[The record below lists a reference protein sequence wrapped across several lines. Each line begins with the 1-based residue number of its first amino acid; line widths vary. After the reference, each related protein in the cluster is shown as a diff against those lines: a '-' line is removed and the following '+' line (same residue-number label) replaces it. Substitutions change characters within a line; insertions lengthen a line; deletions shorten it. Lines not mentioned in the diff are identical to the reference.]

1 MILLLTALSDSVIV
15 ASVQSVE
22 DSGDYLI
29 VRLLDSSAIPR
40 ADFYHVEPVGLLEYR
55 LEKGPAFAFWRRTGD
70 TLTLYSRR
78 VFAVVVD
85 AGHGGQDFG
94 AIGVY
99 GYKEKDINLSVAL
112 RLADILMAKGYRV
125 YLTRERDT
133 FITLFERAD
142 LANSIKAK
150 EKVYISLHCNFMSD
164 TLARG
169 LETYFLTLRKAT
181 TRRAVEL
188 LENYPDDALEVA
200 GGEVGFILGDVLQS
214 EFLEDSRQLAMFIH
228 RHLRKYTTDRGVRQA
243 NFHVLR
249 RIYSP
254 SVLVELGYMS
264 NPVEVRKLLNPAYQ
278 DSIARDIGEGV
289 DEYFRW
295 KWR

>member
-1 MILLLTALSDSVIV
+1 MIFLLALSDSVIV
-15 ASVQSVE
+15 SPVQAVE
-22 DSGDYLI
+22 DSGDYLL
-29 VRLLDSSAIPR
+29 VRMLDSSGVPES
-40 ADFYHVEPVGLLEYR
+40 DFYRVSRMGLFEYR
-55 LEKGPAFAFWRRTGD
+55 LDKGPSFAFWRRMGD

-99 GYKEKDINLSVAL
+99 GYKEKNINLSVAL
-112 RLADILMAKGYRV
+112 KLADVLRRKGYRV
-125 YLTRERDT
+125 YLTRDRDT

-228 RHLRKYTTDRGVRQA
+228 RHLRKYTMDRGVRQA

-264 NPVEVRKLLNPAYQ
+264 NPVEVRKLLSPAYQ
-278 DSIARDIGEGV
+278 DSIAVDIGEGV

>member
-15 ASVQSVE
+15 APIRSVE

-29 VRLLDSSAIPR
+29 VRLLDSSAVPQ
-40 ADFYHVEPVGLLEYR
+40 ADFYNVKPVGLLEYR
-55 LEKGPAFAFWRRTGD
+55 LEKSPAFAFWRRTGD

-112 RLADILMAKGYRV
+112 KLADILMDKGYRV

-254 SVLVELGYMS
+254 SVLVELGYVS
-264 NPVEVRKLLNPAYQ
+264 NPVEVRKLLNPSYQ

>member
-1 MILLLTALSDSVIV
+1 MISILLALSDSVV
-15 ASVQSVE
+15 VFPVQSVE
-22 DSGDYLI
+22 DSGDHLI
-29 VRLLDSSAIPR
+29 IRMLDSSAIPE
-40 ADFYHVEPVGLLEYR
+40 ADFYRVRRSGLYGYR
-55 LEKGPAFAFWRRTGD
+55 LEKGPSFAFWKYTGD
-70 TLTLYSRR
+70 TLVLYSRR

-99 GYKEKDINLSVAL
+99 GYKEKDINLAVAL
-112 RLADILMAKGYRV
+112 RLADILREKGYRV
-125 YLTRERDT
+125 YLTRDRDT

-142 LANSIKAK
+142 LANSIRAK
-150 EKVYISLHCNFMSD
+150 EKIYISLHCNFMSD

-188 LENYPDDALEVA
+188 LENYPDDALEMA

-214 EFLEDSRQLAMFIH
+214 EFLEDSRQLALFIH
-228 RHLRKYTTDRGVRQA
+228 RHLKKYTMDRGVRQA

-264 NPVEVRKLLNPAYQ
+264 NPVEVRKLLDPAYR
-278 DSIARDIGEGV
+278 DSIAVDIGEGI